1 MRFYTRENEI
11 RLHVDYREID
21 VSPFQIHPVVL
32 PRKTK
37 KNKNNQHTDKQ
48 NKNKKQKTS
57 NLLCSYYLAL
67 IFAYC
72 NLKYYS
78 YTHKLLFI

>member
-32 PRKTK
+32 PRKK
-37 KNKNNQHTDKQ
+37 KKKKKKTKNNQHTDKQ
-48 NKNKKQKTS
+48 NKNKKQ
-57 NLLCSYYLAL
+57 
-67 IFAYC
+67 
-72 NLKYYS
+72 
-78 YTHKLLFI
+78 

>member
-32 PRKTK
+32 PTK
-37 KNKNNQHTDKQ
+37 KKKKKKNQKQ
-48 NKNKKQKTS
+48 S
-57 NLLCSYYLAL
+57 
-67 IFAYC
+67 
-72 NLKYYS
+72 
-78 YTHKLLFI
+78 THR